1 MERATTVAELRAA
14 TAAFRQAGER
24 VALVPTMGALH
35 AGHLALIAEARRR
48 AGRVIASVFVNPT
61 QFGPGEDFD
70 RYPRQ
75 LEADARLLAEAG
87 CDLLFAPAAE
97 EVYPPGFATAV
108 RVRGLSERW
117 CGTFRPGHFEGVATI
132 VLKLLHMAAPDLA
145 LFGEKDWQQLA
156 IIRRLVRDLD
166 LPVEIVGVPTVRA
179 EDGLALSS
187 RNAYLEGGARAA
199 AAALPRVLRAAAA
212 ALAAGGPVE
221 ATLAQA
227 RADLA
232 AAGFDPIDYLALVD
246 EETLAPLDRLAP
258 GARLLA
264 AARIGGT
271 RLIDNLAVPCR

>member
-156 IIRRLVRDLD
+156 IVRRLVRDLD